1 MSSISY
7 CFTTLLM
14 AMIVSCKTLVLHTFA
29 KSFSK
34 FREFFTPLRKR
45 KVVLL
50 TEEKQL
56 ELSDYNKS
64 SEKVVSVTVM
74 QKLVEKSKLSVS
86 SLTTKIFSTLN
97 AIFNSIWD
105 FYAYILPRLVPSHI
119 ANLMSIAEAES
130 QGKLSTYI
138 L

>member
-7 CFTTLLM
+7 YFTTLLV

-29 KSFSK
+29 KSLSI
-34 FREFFTPLRKR
+34 FREFFTRKR

-50 TEEKQL
+50 TEDEKQL
-56 ELSDYNKS
+56 ASSADSNK
-64 SEKVVSVTVM
+64 KVVTTIM

-86 SLTTKIFSTLN
+86 YLTTKIFSIVK

-105 FYAYILPRLVPSHI
+105 LYAYILPRLVPSHI
-119 ANLMSIAEAES
+119 ANLVSIAEAKS
-130 QGKLSTYI
+130 QGM
-138 L
+138 